1 VEQLKAHSG
10 SGKATEPATP
20 GRVAATPRSRFILE
34 AGAVRGDEVFFPPDV
49 SRQMARV
56 LRLGPGQVVGVVVEG
71 QELAVRLE
79 SVSPGESRGR
89 VMGPVDRFA
98 EPAVTVAVLQALLKG
113 DRTELVVQKATELG
127 ATYIFPVVTARTV
140 VRPSGSPGKWRRWE
154 RIAREAAEQSLRTR
168 VPVIFPPQELG
179 GALAQVRSLLP
190 QALLV
195 VLWEEERR
203 VGLWDLLAG
212 GEREI
217 ILVLGPEG
225 GLTAEEVARVRALG
239 GRSASLG
246 TRILRSE
253 TAAMAALT
261 LVQAARGELG
271 RAPEPGGHP
280 AAGAER
286 SALP

>member
-1 VEQLKAHSG
+1 MRARAG
-10 SGKATEPATP
+10 AGKVAAAVAP
-20 GRVAATPRSRFILE
+20 GQVVATPRWRFILE
-34 AGAVRGDEVFFPPDV
+34 AGALRGDEVLFPPDV
-49 SRQMARV
+49 SRQLARV

-79 SVSPGESRGR
+79 AVSPAASKGR

-98 EPAVTVAVLQALLKG
+98 EPAVTVAILQALLKG
-113 DRTELVVQKATELG
+113 DRTDLVVQKATELG

-140 VRPSGSPGKWRRWE
+140 VRLPGSPAKWRRWE

-168 VPVIFPPQELG
+168 VPLIFPPQELE
-179 GALAQVRSLLP
+179 GALEQARSLLP
-190 QALLV
+190 QALLI

-225 GLTAEEVARVRALG
+225 GLTGEEVARVRAMG

-253 TAAMAALT
+253 TAALAALT

-271 RAPEPGGHP
+271 RAPESAGHP
-280 AAGAER
+280 AGEER
-286 SALP
+286 GTSP